1 MRMNIEAERS
11 RLGYTK
17 AEVSE
22 KLNITQNTYNRYLR
36 GGDIPSDVLV
46 KMASMFHCTTDYLL
60 GLSTKPT

>member
-22 KLNITQNTYNRYLR
+22 KLKITQNTYNRYLR
-36 GGDIPSDVLV
+36 GGDIPSDVLI
-46 KMASMFHCTTDYLL
+46 KMAEMFKCTTDYLL
-60 GLSTKPT
+60 GLNEKAN

>member
-17 AEVSE
+17 AEISE
-22 KLNITQNTYNRYLR
+22 ALNITQNTYNRYLR

-46 KMASMFHCTTDYLL
+46 KMARMFHCTTDYLL
-60 GLSTKPT
+60 GLTSKPT

>member
-22 KLNITQNTYNRYLR
+22 RLDITQNTYNRYLR
-36 GGDIPSDVLV
+36 DNDIPSGVLI
-46 KMASMFHCTTDYLL
+46 KMAKMFNCTTDYLL
-60 GLSTKPT
+60 GLTTKPT